1 VLEQVRCL
9 GVDLKRVL
17 VVEDVGIEPLIDHT
31 QQCIT
36 NEYMGQPCS
45 AAAPCSGPAGPEP
58 GEFQTTLAGGD
69 GYQPEV
75 LLDRDVAA
83 AFRLK
88 PEQAEAVV
96 REVSAALAP
105 WRDVAAKHGATRS
118 EVELMAGAFES
129 QAG

>member
-1 VLEQVRCL
+1 
-9 GVDLKRVL
+9 
-17 VVEDVGIEPLIDHT
+17 
-31 QQCIT
+31 
-36 NEYMGQPCS
+36 MGHWPTHPGCHRSRGS
-45 AAAPCSGPAGPEP
+45 AAAPRSGPAGPEP

-88 PEQAEAVV
+88 PVQAEAVV

-105 WRDVAAKHGATRS
+105 RRDVAAKHGATRS
-118 EVELMAGAFES
+118 EVELGMRSRSEGTR
-129 QAG
+129 Q